1 LNTLAESLTAAAIE
15 LTPEQVTKL
24 DHYCRLLWE
33 KNKVMNLTRHTN
45 YSQFVNRDLVDTIQL
60 SNLIKPNEEVL
71 DIGSGGGV
79 PGIVLAIIRPDIAV
93 TLCDSVGKK
102 AAVLKE
108 FCKQLKLEVTVENA
122 RAEELLVDSRY
133 DTVTAR
139 AVGPLAKIFKWLE
152 PHWINFRQLLA
163 IKGPKWKE
171 ERLEAEAQHLM
182 RFLVLKVAARY
193 PIPGE
198 DWESVI
204 LEVRH
209 TT

>member
-1 LNTLAESLTAAAIE
+1 MDTLIESLAAAGID
-15 LTPEQVTKL
+15 LPAEQASKL
-24 DHYCRLLWE
+24 DHYCQLLWE
-33 KNKVMNLTRHTN
+33 KNKVMNLTRHTT
-45 YSQFVNRDLVDTIQL
+45 YSQFVHRDLVDTIQL

-79 PGIVLAIIRPDIAV
+79 PGLVLAVIRPDIAV
-93 TLCDSVGKK
+93 TLCESIGKK

-108 FCKQLKLEVTVENA
+108 FCKQLKLEVVVENA
-122 RAEELLVDSRY
+122 RAEELLADNRY

-139 AVGPLAKIFKWLE
+139 AVGPLAKIFRWLD

-171 ERLEAEAQHLM
+171 ERLEAEAQRLM

-193 PIPGE
+193 PSPGE